1 MAEPRIMR
9 SLLGREAN
17 RPREMLCFTLH
28 YLASGDS
35 RGIIAV
41 SYRISPVTGSSIFNK
56 TYLEMWNVLLQE
68 CYIAPPEA
76 PDDSKKNADDSSW
89 IWSFLNCI
97 GSCIRKHIVMDISM
111 RYYSSY
117 FNYKGTHSIV
127 LMAACDSHYCIISA
141 TLGFHLKKK
150 L

>member
-1 MAEPRIMR
+1 
-9 SLLGREAN
+9 
-17 RPREMLCFTLH
+17 
-28 YLASGDS
+28 
-35 RGIIAV
+35 
-41 SYRISPVTGSSIFNK
+41 
-56 TYLEMWNVLLQE
+56 MWNVLLQE

-127 LMAACDSHYCIISA
+127 LMTACDSHYCIISA

-150 L
+150 LWIYPNYLFYQTQELILPSFFWVTGWPILNIIWFKNIQKIDDAKRIYLAIDFPEVEVL